1 MSALVRRTY
10 GAHPLHLL
18 SLLACFALAGYAVL
32 QAAHGPLPLRM
43 GVWFVGALIG
53 HDLLLFPL
61 YALADK
67 TLATVVPRR
76 RGRLLTR
83 PGTVNY
89 LRVPALLS
97 GLLLLMFFP
106 VILRRSEGPYGAASG
121 LDQSPYLAR
130 WLLLTGLA
138 FTVSAL
144 LLAIRSRRS
153 AR

>member
-1 MSALVRRTY
+1 
-10 GAHPLHLL
+10 LHLL
-18 SLLACFALAGYAVL
+18 SLLACFALAGFAFL
-32 QAAHGPLPLRM
+32 QASHGPLPMRM
-43 GVWFVGALIG
+43 AVWFVAALIG

-67 TLATVVPRR
+67 TLSTAIPRR
-76 RGRLLTR
+76 RGRLLTK

-97 GLLLLMFFP
+97 SLLLLMFFP
-106 VILRRSEGPYGAASG
+106 VILRKSEGPYGAASG

-130 WLLLTGLA
+130 WLLLTGVA
-138 FTVSAL
+138 FAVSAV
-144 LLAIRSRRS
+144 LLAVRTRRS